1 MKSIYENTAF
11 KNALYTFEKAS
22 EKLNLDPNLAVR
34 LRTPQ
39 RSLIVSVP
47 LRMDNG
53 DVRNYTGYRVQHN
66 LTLGPGKGGIRYHE
80 DVELAEVIALAMAMS
95 WKCAL
100 VGLPFGGAKG
110 GIAINPVNFSRSELQ
125 RLTRRYISEIL
136 SFIGPEKD
144 VPAPDLGTN
153 EDVMAWIMDTYSMA
167 AGHSVAAVVTGKPV
181 LIGGSLGRKEAT
193 GRGVAYVTQEAF
205 KVLNLPLEGATAVV
219 QGFGNVGS
227 VAARK
232 LEKLGCKIIAV
243 SDVYSGVYN
252 PKGLKTADLI
262 KCTENNG
269 KICSYKDADNI
280 TNEEILKLPCD
291 ILVPAAIGN
300 QITLK
305 NASEIKCKVLTE
317 GANGPTAPEAD
328 AILLDKGIFII
339 PDILANSGGV
349 IVSYFEWVQGLQNFF
364 WSEQEV
370 TAELKKTITSAFK
383 RVYQFS
389 HEHKVDMR
397 LAAHMLGIKRV
408 ADAKKA
414 RGLYP

>member
-1 MKSIYENTAF
+1 MESIYNSIAY
-11 KNALYTFEKAS
+11 KNALYTFDRAAK
-22 EKLNLDPNLAVR
+22 KLDLDPNVEVR
-34 LRTPQ
+34 LRVPQ
-39 RSLIVSVP
+39 KSLIVSVP
-47 LRMDNG
+47 VRMDNG

-66 LTLGPGKGGIRYHE
+66 LTLGPSKGGIRYHE
-80 DVELAEVIALAMAMS
+80 SVELGEVTALAMAMT

-110 GIAINPVNFSRSELQ
+110 GIALNPIGFSRSELQ

-136 SFIGPEKD
+136 AFIGPEKD

-153 EDVMAWIMDTYSMA
+153 EDVMAWIMDTYSVA
-167 AGHSVAAVVTGKPV
+167 TGHSVPAVVTGKPV

-205 KVLNLPLEGATAVV
+205 KVRNLTLEGATVAV

-227 VAARK
+227 IAARK
-232 LEKLGCKIIAV
+232 LEKLGCRIIAV

-262 KCTENNG
+262 KCTENSGN
-269 KICSYKDADNI
+269 ICTYKDADRI
-280 TNEEILKLPCD
+280 TNEELLKIPCD
-291 ILVPAAIGN
+291 ILIPAAIGN
-300 QITLK
+300 QITVK
-305 NASEIKCKVLTE
+305 NASEIKCKVLAE
-317 GANGPTAPEAD
+317 GANAPTSPEAD
-328 AILLDKGIFII
+328 EILLDKGIFII
-339 PDILANSGGV
+339 PDILANAGGV

-364 WSEQEV
+364 WSEQEI
-370 TAELKKTITSAFK
+370 TSELKKTIISAFK
-383 RVYQFS
+383 KVYHFS
-389 HEHKVDMR
+389 QEQKIDMR
-397 LAAHMLGIKRV
+397 LAASMLGIKRV